1 MPRKIW
7 TAAELEHMTR
17 AEQQAIFE
25 ESIIWDLDDAPQNLV
40 ARLREDVEQ
49 HIAGPNAARTALRR
63 PTIS

>member
-25 ESIIWDLDDAPQNLV
+25 ESIIWDLDDAPQDLV
-40 ARLREDVEQ
+40 ARLRDDVEQ
-49 HIAGPNAARTALRR
+49 HIAERGTRRTN
-63 PTIS
+63 

>member
-25 ESIIWDLDDAPQNLV
+25 ESIIWDLDDAPQDLV

-49 HIAGPNAARTALRR
+49 HIAERGTRRTN
-63 PTIS
+63 